1 MKYYIFISCIVGKFN
16 LKVKI
21 VGLVI
26 NMSFGLIG
34 LKKDVDVSI
43 REKFA
48 ITNKQKENIINNLL
62 NKFKEA
68 IVLSTCNRTEIY
80 INYCDIDDDEII
92 NIVFDIFNYD
102 SELRKYIFFK
112 KDDDVIRHIFEVS
125 CGYHSKIKGE
135 DQILGQVRESY
146 EYSLKLKANTKELGR
161 LFQSAIS
168 CAKKFKNKSKLYK
181 IPVSSISI
189 VVNKFVSMNCKNI
202 MVLGYGKVGKLAIK
216 YLLQFDFDN
225 IYLVIRDKKQAESIK
240 SNNVHIISYKD
251 KNKYI
256 NSVDG
261 IIGCTSAPH
270 AVVVDGDIK
279 EEGNNIYCFDMA
291 VPRDIDEKILKLD
304 RIKNY
309 NIDEIS
315 MIDDNNKK
323 LRIEKMNEYKWIIDE
338 KINEYKEWL
347 SLRQLSK
354 DIQKIQS
361 VGNEI
366 FSERYKTYKNKHKNN
381 QDELLV
387 EKMMK
392 SVSDYYVNR
401 AIDLL
406 KQEKLK
412 GCEDECLKM
421 INQIFKIKK

>member
-1 MKYYIFISCIVGKFN
+1 
-16 LKVKI
+16 
-21 VGLVI
+21 
-26 NMSFGLIG
+26 
-34 LKKDVDVSI
+34 
-43 REKFA
+43 
-48 ITNKQKENIINNLL
+48 
-62 NKFKEA
+62 
-68 IVLSTCNRTEIY
+68 
-80 INYCDIDDDEII
+80 
-92 NIVFDIFNYD
+92 
-102 SELRKYIFFK
+102 
-112 KDDDVIRHIFEVS
+112 
-125 CGYHSKIKGE
+125 
-135 DQILGQVRESY
+135 
-146 EYSLKLKANTKELGR
+146 
-161 LFQSAIS
+161 
-168 CAKKFKNKSKLYK
+168 
-181 IPVSSISI
+181 
-189 VVNKFVSMNCKNI
+189 
-202 MVLGYGKVGKLAIK
+202 
-216 YLLQFDFDN
+216 
-225 IYLVIRDKKQAESIK
+225 
-240 SNNVHIISYKD
+240 
-251 KNKYI
+251 
-256 NSVDG
+256 
-261 IIGCTSAPH
+261 
-270 AVVVDGDIK
+270 
-279 EEGNNIYCFDMA
+279 MA